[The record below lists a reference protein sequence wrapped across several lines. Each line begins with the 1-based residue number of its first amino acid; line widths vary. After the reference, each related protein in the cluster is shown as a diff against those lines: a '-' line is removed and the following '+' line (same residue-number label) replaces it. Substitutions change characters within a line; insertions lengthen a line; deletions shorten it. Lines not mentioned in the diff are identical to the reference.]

1 MKIEFIIIYNL
12 VVNSAECRTNERIL
26 SGVDMIKQIKRKTQN
41 TTMSEHFK
49 IKYQNRMDSKSK
61 WTHYFMY
68 IRCFSIQGI

>member
-1 MKIEFIIIYNL
+1 MKIEFIIINNL
-12 VVNSAECRTNERIL
+12 VLNSAECRTNERRL
-26 SGVDMIKQIKRKTQN
+26 SGVDMIKQIKRKTQY